1 MPAKVYNAS
10 PLPFMGQKRRFVAQF
25 REALQEFPAATT
37 FVDLFGGSGLLSH
50 VVKRQRPDARVVYND
65 FDDFHRRIEH
75 VERTNAIIAEIRE
88 VLDGV
93 PRMKKVPTPKRQA
106 IIELL
111 KQHEQIEYVD
121 YVTVSSSIL
130 FSGNYATNIREVE
143 KQTLYNTTKRTPYN
157 CDGYL
162 DGLEIVKADYRELF
176 AQYENTPGVVFLV
189 DPPYLATQTGHYEN
203 YWRLA
208 DYLDVFATI
217 VRHPFFYFTSNKSS
231 VIEFFD
237 WMDAHG
243 FGSPFKEAIRKEI
256 TNMVNYH
263 AQYTDI
269 MIYRPEITMSA
280 SKKT

>member
-25 REALQEFPAATT
+25 REALHEFPAATT

-75 VERTNAIIAEIRE
+75 VERTNSIIAEIRE

-93 PRMKKVPTPKRQA
+93 PRLKKIPSPKRQA

-111 KQHEQIEYVD
+111 KRHEQAGFVD
-121 YVTVSSSIL
+121 YITISSSIL
-130 FSGNYATNIREVE
+130 FSGNYATNIHEVE
-143 KQTLYNTTKRTPYN
+143 KQTLYNTTKQTPYN

-203 YWRLA
+203 YWCLA

-269 MIYRPEITMSA
+269 MIYRS
-280 SKKT
+280 

>member
-25 REALQEFPAATT
+25 REALQEFHAATT

-50 VVKRQRPDARVVYND
+50 VVKRQRPEARVIYND
-65 FDDFHRRIEH
+65 FDDFHRRIEN
-75 VERTNAIIAEIRE
+75 VDRTNEIIAEIRS

-93 PRMKKVPTPKRQA
+93 PRLKKVPDPKRQA

-111 KQHEQIEYVD
+111 KQHEQAGFVD
-121 YVTVSSSIL
+121 YITISSSIL
-130 FSGNYATNIREVE
+130 FSGNYATNIHDVE
-143 KQTLYNTTKRTPYN
+143 KQTLYNTPKLSPYN
-157 CDGYL
+157 CEGYL
-162 DGLEIVKADYRELF
+162 DGLEVVKADYRELF
-176 AQYENTPGVVFLV
+176 ARCKNIPDVVFLV
-189 DPPYLATQTGHYEN
+189 DPPYLATQSGHYEN

-231 VIEFFD
+231 VIEFFE

-243 FGSPFKEAIRKEI
+243 FGSPFKNTKRVDI
-256 TNMVNYH
+256 TSFLNYH
-263 AQYTDI
+263 SKYTDI
-269 MIYRPEITMSA
+269 MIYRS
-280 SKKT
+280 